1 MRYLVIGTAGHID
14 HGKTELVRAL
24 TGVDTDRLKEEKERG
39 MTIDLGFAEFRVSEG
54 IEAGVVDVPGHE
66 RFVRNMLAGSTG
78 IDLVLLVIAAN
89 EGIMPQTREH
99 LAICE
104 LLRVPRGLVVVN
116 KIDLVEPD
124 WLELVKSEIADFLK
138 DTFLA
143 RSPIVPVSARTGAGI
158 TELKDE
164 IAREAEGIRP
174 RGETSTFRL
183 PVDRS
188 FTIKGFGTVVTGTI
202 FGGRVSPGEQVV
214 ILPAGVSARVKG
226 IETHN
231 RKAETAVTAQR
242 AALNLSGVEK
252 AEIRR
257 GDVLVHPDTLAA
269 SRLLDVSLKILAGE
283 GRGLKNW
290 SEVRFHAGTAE
301 VIGKVRLL
309 GREKIAPG
317 EEGFA
322 QILLKEPVV
331 TVARDRF
338 VVRQASPMITI
349 GGGEILDPMPGRKH
363 RPRDPGVTDWLQV
376 LKDSGHS
383 DLVLAHVRQAGLRG
397 TEAREL
403 VARVPLHR
411 REIQDELKKL
421 GGEGKVA
428 SSSRGRYFPVEG
440 IRTLADAVWKKLE
453 DFHRSNPLAPGMIR
467 EELKGYFPE
476 ANPEALVEAVNLLKD
491 AGKVGFDG
499 ETIRRSDQGPELSP
513 ELQGWRDRILKRLRE
528 AGPQPPEMAELIQ
541 EFKTDKGNLEK
552 ILRLLVRQG
561 ILVRVGEGLFYPA
574 PTLKEIERK
583 LVDYLRP
590 GVQVEVP
597 KFKELFGITRKWA
610 IPLLEYFD
618 ANRVT
623 LRVGNARKL
632 YPKKDK

>member
-39 MTIDLGFAEFRVSEG
+39 MTIDLGFAEFRVSEEIG
-54 IEAGVVDVPGHE
+54 AGVVDVPGHD

-104 LLRVPRGLVVVN
+104 LLRVPRGLVVLN
-116 KIDLVEPD
+116 KIDLAEPD
-124 WLELVKSEIADFLK
+124 WLELVRSEIAEYLK
-138 DTFLA
+138 GTFLA
-143 RSPIVPVSARTGAGI
+143 GSPIVPVSARTGQGI
-158 TELKDE
+158 PELRME
-164 IAREAEGIRP
+164 IARAAAGIRP

-188 FTIKGFGTVVTGTI
+188 FTIKGFGTVVTGTVL
-202 FGGRVSPGEQVV
+202 GGRVSSGDQVV
-214 ILPAGVSARVKG
+214 VLPAGVSARVKG
-226 IETHN
+226 IETHK
-231 RKAETAVTAQR
+231 RKSDFALPGQR

-252 AEIRR
+252 AEIKR
-257 GDVLVHPDTLAA
+257 GDVLVHPDTLDA
-269 SRLLDVSLKILAGE
+269 SRLLDVSLKVLPGE

-290 SEVRFHAGTAE
+290 AEIRFHAGTAE

-331 TVARDRF
+331 VVARDRF

-349 GGGEILDPMPGRKH
+349 GGGEILDPLPGHKH
-363 RPRDPGVTDWLQV
+363 RPRDPGVTSWLQG
-376 LKDSGHS
+376 LKDSGNS
-383 DLVLAHVRQAGLRG
+383 DLVLAHVRRAGLRG
-397 TEAREL
+397 AEAPEL
-403 VARVPLHR
+403 MVRVPLNR
-411 REIQDELKKL
+411 QEIQEELKKL

-428 SSSRGRYFPVEG
+428 SSSRGRYFPAEG
-440 IRTLADAVWKKLE
+440 IRTLADAVWKKVE
-453 DFHRSNPLAPGMIR
+453 EFQQSNPLAPGLIR

-476 ANPEALVEAVNLLKD
+476 ANPEALGEAVNLLKN
-491 AGKVGFDG
+491 AGKVDFDG
-499 ETIRRSDQGPELSP
+499 ETIRLSGRSPELSP
-513 ELQGWRDRILKRLRE
+513 ELRALRDRILKRLRE

-561 ILVRVGEGLFYPA
+561 ALVRVGEGLFYPV

-583 LVDYLRP
+583 LVEYLQK
-590 GVQVEVP
+590 GVTVEVP